1 MKDTNKE
8 GKNPFQIKTP
18 EALTAEETV
27 SLFVDEYTEFPKI
40 KAEGHTFIIGP
51 RGTGKSMIFRYLQP
65 DCQCQHKSLEEID
78 YLGLYIPLRNAG
90 FTKITEMKRLY
101 NVAAEYLNEHIM
113 VAFFMQKCFAQLS
126 NQDLYAKTDSLDAE
140 GMAYFRECF
149 LPRLSECDQKGV
161 QIEERAKIYTAFHK
175 MSKIMEKV
183 YLDAIDYAKKFSFT
197 REPIP
202 YEGSLYEYLSFIV
215 PLIEGLKKISCFSGK
230 CVYFL
235 IDDAHMLDTLQTRIL
250 NNWISTRTSGTVSLK
265 ISSQYNYKNYYTTN
279 GEMIETPHD
288 FSEVDMTMV
297 YTGKAKKKYL
307 NRVSEII
314 KKRLANHGIEVCP
327 EDFFEPN
334 YEQEK
339 KIEEIAE
346 QYKRKYDEG
355 KGRGNRREDDALR
368 YARPDYIKSLLGN
381 SSTYS
386 YAGFAQL
393 VHLSSGIIR
402 FFLEAAYKM
411 YAEEESVSNG
421 QPILKISHSIQN
433 KVARKD
439 ADDFL
444 FNDLPKYGKS
454 KDENPEQLGNDF
466 EDGSGEIVPEEL
478 YPLEDIKDL
487 SNLIEGLGGLFRQI
501 LLSDR
506 SERRVFSVAISDQPS
521 ERVEK
526 IFRLGMRLGYFHK
539 STIGRKDGGSGGRT
553 ALYILNRRLA
563 PIWTLD
569 VTSFAG
575 YLFVQNS
582 ILEEAM
588 QNPFSLLR
596 RMNNKRTADVV
607 DGQLS
612 MFEGADAEFFHV
624 QEGEEG

>member
-1 MKDTNKE
+1 MKGINKE

-18 EALTAEETV
+18 ESLTAEETV

-40 KAEGHTFIIGP
+40 KLEGHTFIIGP

-65 DCQCQHKSLEEID
+65 DCQCQHKPMEELD

-113 VAFFMQKCFAQLS
+113 VSFFMQKCFAELA
-126 NQDLYAKTDSLDAE
+126 NQDLYAKTESLDAE
-140 GMAYFRECF
+140 GMRYFKECF
-149 LPRLSECDQKGV
+149 LPRLSLCDQKGI
-161 QIEERAKIYTAFHK
+161 QIEEGMKIFDVFHK

-183 YLDAIDYAKKFSFT
+183 YLEAINYAKKFSFT

-202 YEGSLYEYLSFIV
+202 YEGSLYEYLSFII
-215 PLIEGLKKISCFSGK
+215 PLIEGLKEISCFSGK

-235 IDDAHMLDTLQTRIL
+235 VDDAHMLDTLQTQIL

-307 NRVSEII
+307 NRVGEII
-314 KKRLANHGIEVCP
+314 KKRLANHGIDVPP
-327 EDFFEPN
+327 EEFFEQN
-334 YEQEK
+334 CEQEK
-339 KIEEIAE
+339 KIQEIAE
-346 QYKRKYDEG
+346 QYKKKYDEG

-368 YARPDYIKSLLGN
+368 YARPDYIKRLSGN

-386 YAGFAQL
+386 YAGFEQL

-402 FFLEAAYKM
+402 FFLESAYKM

-421 QPILKISHSIQN
+421 KPVLKISHSVQN
-433 KVARKD
+433 RVARKD

-444 FNDLPKYGKS
+444 FNDLPKYGQPKEEKLG
-454 KDENPEQLGNDF
+454 KDGEEPY
-466 EDGSGEIVPEEL
+466 DGLAERVPDEL

-487 SNLIEGLGGLFRQI
+487 SNLIEGLGGLFHQI
-501 LLSDR
+501 LLSDK

-521 ERVEK
+521 DRVEK

-539 STIGRKDGGSGGRT
+539 STIGRKDSGSGGRT

-575 YLFVQNS
+575 YLFVQNR

-588 QNPFSLLR
+588 QDPASLLR
-596 RMNNKRTADVV
+596 RMNKKRNTDEVA
-607 DGQLS
+607 GQLS
-612 MFEGADAEFFHV
+612 MFGGAATEWFYV
-624 QEGEEG
+624 REGEEG

>member
-65 DCQCQHKSLEEID
+65 DCQCQHKSLKEID

-101 NVAAEYLNEHIM
+101 HIAAEYLNEHIM
-113 VAFFMQKCFAQLS
+113 VAFFMQKCFAELS
-126 NQDLYAKTDSLDAE
+126 NRDLYGETELLDTEA
-140 GMAYFRECF
+140 MKYFQECF
-149 LPRLSECDQKGV
+149 LPVLSGCDREYV
-161 QIEERAKIYTAFHK
+161 QIEEGSKIYTVFYK
-175 MSKIMEKV
+175 MSKIMERL

-202 YEGSLYEYLSFIV
+202 YEGSLYEYLSFVI

-297 YTGKAKKKYL
+297 YTGKAKRKYL
-307 NRVSEII
+307 NRVEEII
-314 KKRLANHGIEVCP
+314 KKRLTNHGIDVLP
-327 EDFFEPN
+327 EDFFEQN
-334 YEQEK
+334 REQERE
-339 KIEEIAE
+339 IEKIAE
-346 QYKRKYDEG
+346 QYKKTYDEG
-355 KGRGNRREDDALR
+355 KGRGNRREDDAMR
-368 YARPDYIKSLLGN
+368 YARPDYIRDLSGN
-381 SSTYS
+381 RSAYS
-386 YAGFAQL
+386 YAGFEQL

-402 FFLEAAYKM
+402 YFLESAYKM
-411 YAEEESVSNG
+411 YAEEESLCNG
-421 QPILKISHSIQN
+421 QPVLKISHSIQDE
-433 KVARKD
+433 VVRKD
-439 ADDFL
+439 ANAFL
-444 FNDLPKYGKS
+444 FNDLPKYGQK
-454 KDENPEQLGNDF
+454 KEEQSGQS
-466 EDGSGEIVPEEL
+466 EDAFADRLAEEIAEES
-478 YPLEDIKDL
+478 YPLEDIRDL
-487 SNLIEGLGGLFRQI
+487 TNLIEGLGGLFHQI

-521 ERVEK
+521 EKVNK
-526 IFRLGMRLGYFHK
+526 IFRLGVRLGYFHK
-539 STIGRKDGGSGGRT
+539 STIGKKDSGSGGRT

-588 QNPFSLLR
+588 RNPASLLR
-596 RMNNKRTADVV
+596 RMNKKRNTDEVE
-607 DGQLS
+607 GQLS
-612 MFEGADAEFFHV
+612 MFEGAESEYFYV
-624 QEGEEG
+624 REGEEG